1 MSTPVRFD
9 LPRGRVVGF
18 RRAEVRLDSGP
29 HPFAVENAAAIEA
42 NWQAERAANPA
53 LFDGE
58 VMLLS
63 SLSLEGDWLVG
74 RCHAVRYAALLHWR
88 RHRRPGAEH
97 AYAHAAI
104 VSGDGALVAIRMA
117 AHTANAGKVY
127 FAAGSFER
135 TDFRDGQAD
144 LEANMARE
152 VGEETGLD
160 LGAARAE
167 DGYHLY
173 SADGATVVFR
183 RYRYEAPAAE
193 LAARIAAHAA
203 AEAEPEI
210 EGPVVLRSG
219 APLPDGVM
227 EHMRAIVDWHFSVPG

>member
-1 MSTPVRFD
+1 MRPPVRFD
-9 LPRGRVVGF
+9 LPRGRVVAF
-18 RRAEVRLDSGP
+18 SQADVRLDPEP

-58 VMLLS
+58 VVLLS
-63 SLSLEGDWLVG
+63 SLSLEGDRLVG
-74 RCHAVRYAALLHWR
+74 RCHAVRFAALLQWR

-104 VSGDGALVAIRMA
+104 VSGDGALVAIRMG

-135 TDFRDGQAD
+135 MDFRDGLVD
-144 LEANMARE
+144 LEGNMARE
-152 VGEETGLD
+152 VREETGLD
-160 LGAARAE
+160 LGEARPE

-183 RYRYEAPAAE
+183 RYYYEATAGE
-193 LAARIAAHAA
+193 LAARIAAHVA

-210 EGPVVLRSG
+210 DGPVVLRGG

-227 EHMRAIVDWHFSVPG
+227 EHMRAIVDWHFA